1 MRFSSA
7 RFAMLGWLLAFPAW
21 GDELADFNAAAEAA
35 AAHQRAAVTYL
46 HTGNIEGAGLEITGM
61 RRAWSRVTALKR
73 PAALNH
79 DPQLYTTIMLAIS
92 TQLVGASIM
101 IQSGRPDA
109 ARKSL
114 EDISAQLEALRRA
127 NGIK

>member
-1 MRFSSA
+1 
-7 RFAMLGWLLAFPAW
+7 MLSWLLVFPARA
-21 GDELADFNAAAEAA
+21 DELADFNAAAAA
-35 AAHQRAAVTYL
+35 AEQHQRAALAYV
-46 HTGNIEGAGLEITGM
+46 HKGDIEGAGLEITEM

-79 DPQLYTTIMLAIS
+79 DPQLYTTTMLTIS

-101 IQSGRPDA
+101 IQSGRPGA

-114 EDISAQLEALRRA
+114 EDIPVQLEALRRA
-127 NGIK
+127 NGIE